1 MSKARALNRDEIIK
15 VDDFSGYALTV
26 KKIEIMPVDGSS
38 SGDVIVHVDAV
49 DKRSFFHRPTSTH
62 HRMIL
67 MFYLRYSSNDDQ

>member
-49 DKRSFFHRPTSTH
+49 DKKQTKSLPSTY
-62 HRMIL
+62 
-67 MFYLRYSSNDDQ
+67 FNASSYDINVLSKVFIK